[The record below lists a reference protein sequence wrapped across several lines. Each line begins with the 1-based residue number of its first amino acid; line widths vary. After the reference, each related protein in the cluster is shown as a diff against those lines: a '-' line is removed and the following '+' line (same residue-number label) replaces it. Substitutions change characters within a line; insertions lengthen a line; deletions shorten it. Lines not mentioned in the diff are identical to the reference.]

1 MSPHQH
7 IYDRVV
13 GLMADQLCLVPQVDP
28 ADDAECRAR
37 WRMQRIAEVA
47 IQEFGPEAKAI
58 VQARLAEITGSAG
71 SNRRNGAV
79 PADGP
84 GVTRRA
90 LGEAGE
96 RHAA

>member
-7 IYDRVV
+7 IYDGVV
-13 GLMADQLCLVPQVDP
+13 SMMADQLCLTPPVDP
-28 ADDAECRAR
+28 ANDGECRVR
-37 WRMQRIAEVA
+37 WRLQRIAEVA
-47 IQEFGPEAKAI
+47 IQEFGPEAKAV
-58 VQARLAEITGSAG
+58 VQARLAKITEGAG
-71 SNRRNGAV
+71 SELDGAV

-90 LGEAGE
+90 LGESGG